1 MSSGELTPG
10 RARSLPDANRD
21 IGPESRKDTIK
32 PSGNIIVNAALHS
45 HSEPVRVRKLTLD
58 RDSLR
63 RRGFLPDASQE
74 RRFAD
79 YYRRI
84 KRPIIAQ
91 SMVQAPAGATDLRL
105 VMMTSALP
113 GDGKTFTSINLA
125 LSIAREQDVSVVL
138 VDADVAKLH
147 LSRILGVERTPGL
160 LDAVV
165 HPALDVESAILSTNI
180 SGLSVLAA
188 GTQRKNA
195 TELLAS
201 VRMTHVVDRL
211 IAANPRRIAVFD
223 SPPLLSSSESRA
235 MLQMFGQVVLV
246 VRSGVTPQQAVLDAI
261 SCVPENKPVGLILNG
276 RVASLTEKYY
286 GYGAY
291 YDNFDQTSDAR

>member
-1 MSSGELTPG
+1 MLRKRGY
-10 RARSLPDANRD
+10 LPD
-21 IGPESRKDTIK
+21 
-32 PSGNIIVNAALHS
+32 L
-45 HSEPVRVRKLTLD
+45 
-58 RDSLR
+58 
-63 RRGFLPDASQE
+63 SQE
-74 RRFAD
+74 RPFDD

-84 KRPIIAQ
+84 KRPVIAQ
-91 SMVQAPAGATDLRL
+91 AMVQAPAGATDLRL

-147 LSRILGVERTPGL
+147 LSRILGVEREPGL
-160 LDAVV
+160 LDAVID
-165 HPALDVESAILSTNI
+165 PTLDIESEILSTNI
-180 SGLSVLAA
+180 AGLSILPA
-188 GTQRKNA
+188 GTQHDSA

-201 VRMTHVVDRL
+201 VRMTQVVGR
-211 IAANPRRIAVFD
+211 IMAADPRRIALFD

-235 MLQMFGQVVLV
+235 MVQMFGQVVLV

-286 GYGAY
+286 GYGTY
-291 YDNFDQTSDAR
+291 YDNLDQTSDAR